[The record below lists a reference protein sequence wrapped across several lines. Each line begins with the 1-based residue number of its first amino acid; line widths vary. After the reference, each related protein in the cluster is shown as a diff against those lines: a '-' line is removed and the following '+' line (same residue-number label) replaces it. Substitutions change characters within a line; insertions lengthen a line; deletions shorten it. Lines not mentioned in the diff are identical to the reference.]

1 MKFNAKK
8 CNIMRVSRSRKPLQH
23 FYSLGNEI
31 LQEVSDAKYLGIQID
46 NKLDWNKHISTFAAR
61 GQSKL
66 AFLNRNLKGCP
77 KKLRDTAYISLI
89 RPALEYSCSV
99 WHPHKKSNKDK
110 IEKVQRRAARFVS
123 NNFRRK
129 ASISEMLH
137 ELGWQSL
144 DGRRQDQRLVLF
156 FKIINGLASVS
167 NFRYTLSS
175 SGMSNSTSSNISNS
189 QIKKS
194 QSCRTLVINI
204 NSAPGKRAELENLI
218 NYTDPDLIIMT
229 ETKIDEQVKASEF
242 LPKGYTGDIR
252 KDRCKG
258 GGGVMIA
265 TKQEYDIQGIE
276 LEANISAET
285 VWATIS
291 LKGQRKLVVG
301 SYYRPPDS
309 GSDSID
315 DLESVLSFITEKF

>member
-1 MKFNAKK
+1 MVEQVHRTNIPSILKEHFDMVEQINCSKAMSKPDIT
-8 CNIMRVSRSRKPLQH
+8 CIMRVSRSRKPLQH

-46 NKLDWNKHISTFAAR
+46 NKLDWNKHISTVAAG

-129 ASISEMLH
+129 ASVSEMLH
-137 ELGWQSL
+137 NLGWQSL

-156 FKIINGLASVS
+156 YKIINGLASVETEDILTPADS
-167 NFRYTLSS
+167 RTRKNHSFKFKHLQANCDSYRYSFF
-175 SGMSNSTSSNISNS
+175 
-189 QIKKS
+189 
-194 QSCRTLVINI
+194 
-204 NSAPGKRAELENLI
+204 P
-218 NYTDPDLIIMT
+218 
-229 ETKIDEQVKASEF
+229 
-242 LPKGYTGDIR
+242 
-252 KDRCKG
+252 
-258 GGGVMIA
+258 
-265 TKQEYDIQGIE
+265 
-276 LEANISAET
+276 
-285 VWATIS
+285 ATIS
-291 LKGQRKLVVG
+291 SWNNLPFGIEKVDSVEGFKLKLKEHTFR
-301 SYYRPPDS
+301 SP
-309 GSDSID
+309 
-315 DLESVLSFITEKF
+315 